1 VHTAQ
6 DLTVSATLR
15 LNVISFDKL
24 KTNKKSMTEFCGDS
38 VQTCNSAETR
48 RRNQTNAELMLC
60 TICTSKSLLLEITHR
75 YKQTIIFNKKLYVIH
90 DIYCRKRYL
99 IFQDFLGEGLLSNP
113 LANLTKITLTLKSRK
128 LLSINEENYSYRST
142 GVNRSVGSLFLISQ

>member
-1 VHTAQ
+1 
-6 DLTVSATLR
+6 
-15 LNVISFDKL
+15 
-24 KTNKKSMTEFCGDS
+24 MTEFCGNS
-38 VQTCNSAETR
+38 VQTCISAETR

-60 TICTSKSLLLEITHR
+60 TICTSKSLHLDITHR

-113 LANLTKITLTLKSRK
+113 LANLTKITLKSRK

-142 GVNRSVGSLFLISQ
+142 GINRSVGSLFLISQ

>member
-1 VHTAQ
+1 
-6 DLTVSATLR
+6 
-15 LNVISFDKL
+15 
-24 KTNKKSMTEFCGDS
+24 MTEFCGNS
-38 VQTCNSAETR
+38 VQTCISAETR

-60 TICTSKSLLLEITHR
+60 TICTSKSLHLRHYTQV
-75 YKQTIIFNKKLYVIH
+75 QTIIFNKKLYVIH

-113 LANLTKITLTLKSRK
+113 LANLTKITLKSRK

-142 GVNRSVGSLFLISQ
+142 GINRSVGSLFLISQ